1 MGITIAQIQDAK
13 LRELAAKVDGSFEG
27 ETKGNKVLDD
37 CEMGIFTSQVKA
49 AGLDA
54 EYEEFLK
61 IHKQTPATGKEFDV
75 STAAAKKTRLEANV
89 QKAEKKVADLRE
101 KLAEIENRPES
112 AKKEKCKKI
121 GGGTGFGVGAVLG
134 LIPAI
139 TTDCGLLG
147 AMAVAGL
154 GLTGALIGMGIGLG
168 VYYLTRSKDEEKA
181 YSENNKNEYAQTQA
195 ALKAAELEL
204 QQSKVE
210 LQHFMNNL

>member
-61 IHKQTPATGKEFDV
+61 IHKQTQTAGKVFDV
-75 STAAAKKTRLEANV
+75 STAAAEKTRLEANV
-89 QKAEKKVADLRE
+89 QKAKEKVANLRE
-101 KLAEIENRPES
+101 KLAEIENRPTAKRNDYS
-112 AKKEKCKKI
+112 AKGGII
-121 GGGTGFGVGAVLG
+121 GGLTSGTVLGGLLAIGTRHDRISNFVCFGTLSGLVGAICGG
-134 LIPAI
+134 L
-139 TTDCGLLG
+139 
-147 AMAVAGL
+147 
-154 GLTGALIGMGIGLG
+154 IGLG
-168 VYYLTRSKDEEKA
+168 IYYLTRSKNA
-181 YSENNKNEYAQTQA
+181 SESDKKEYAQTQA
-195 ALKAAELEL
+195 ALKAAEQEL

>member
-61 IHKQTPATGKEFDV
+61 IHKQTPAAGKEFDV
-75 STAAAKKTRLEANV
+75 NMAATEQTRLEANI
-89 QKAEKKVADLRE
+89 QKAEAKVANLRE
-101 KLAEIENRPES
+101 KLAEIENRPTAKRNDYS
-112 AKKEKCKKI
+112 AKGGII
-121 GGGTGFGVGAVLG
+121 GGLTSGTVFG
-134 LIPAI
+134 
-139 TTDCGLLG
+139 GLLALG
-147 AMAVAGL
+147 SRHNRISKFFCGGMLSGL
-154 GLTGALIGMGIGLG
+154 VGGVCGGLIGMGI
-168 VYYLTRSKDEEKA
+168 YYLTRSKKE
-181 YSENNKNEYAQTQA
+181 SENNKNEYAQTQA
-195 ALKAAELEL
+195 ALKAAEQEL

>member
-61 IHKQTPATGKEFDV
+61 IHKQTPAAGKEFDV
-75 STAAAKKTRLEANV
+75 STAAAEKTRLEANV
-89 QKAEKKVADLRE
+89 QKAEAKVANLRE
-101 KLAEIENRPES
+101 KLAEIENRPT
-112 AKKEKCKKI
+112 AKRNDYRAKGGII
-121 GGGTGFGVGAVLG
+121 GGLTSGTVFG
-134 LIPAI
+134 
-139 TTDCGLLG
+139 GLLALG
-147 AMAVAGL
+147 SRHNRISKFFCGGMLSGL
-154 GLTGALIGMGIGLG
+154 VGGVCGGLIGMGI
-168 VYYLTRSKDEEKA
+168 YYLTRSKKE
-181 YSENNKNEYAQTQA
+181 SESNKNEYAQTQA
-195 ALKAAELEL
+195 ALKAAEQEL

-210 LQHFMNNL
+210 LQYFMNNL

>member
-112 AKKEKCKKI
+112 AKKEKYKNI
-121 GGGTGFGVGAVLG
+121 GGGTGFGIGAVLG
-134 LIPAI
+134 TIASIGMETCIPAVI
-139 TTDCGLLG
+139 LSG
-147 AMAVAGL
+147 AGVLVG
-154 GLTGALIGMGIGLG
+154 IGIGLG

-181 YSENNKNEYAQTQA
+181 YSENNKKEYAQTQA

-204 QQSKVE
+204 QQSKLE

>member
-61 IHKQTPATGKEFDV
+61 IHKQTPAAGKEFDV
-75 STAAAKKTRLEANV
+75 STAAAEQTRLEANI
-89 QKAEKKVADLRE
+89 QKAEEKVANLRE

-112 AKKEKCKKI
+112 AKKEKCKAI
-121 GGGTGFGVGAVLG
+121 GCWSGFGVGAIPGTIASIVMETC
-134 LIPAI
+134 IPAVI
-139 TTDCGLLG
+139 LSG
-147 AMAVAGL
+147 A
-154 GLTGALIGMGIGLG
+154 GALVGLGIGLG

-181 YSENNKNEYAQTQA
+181 YSENNKKEYAQTQA

-204 QQSKVE
+204 QKSKLE
-210 LQHFMNNL
+210 LQHFMNTL